1 MDINLPEIED
11 IEFFD
16 TDDTKKKEKIN
27 FKEKFKENK
36 TIVYTIIY
44 YSLGLFIGAYFYKLS
59 SSETIDNLLKPTE
72 NSLLSLFISDFC
84 IYFSIYVVVV
94 FLGFCLIGYP
104 ILNIIPAVIGIV
116 TGIKMSYW
124 FINYSA
130 KGIGYS
136 LIMIVPYVALFLTV
150 LAFAI
155 KLSYELSKE
164 LLNISKGENNAKII
178 LKPYMKKYLKLA
190 LCVVITALIDSSLTS
205 LLITVVTI

>member
-1 MDINLPEIED
+1 
-11 IEFFD
+11 
-16 TDDTKKKEKIN
+16 
-27 FKEKFKENK
+27 
-36 TIVYTIIY
+36 
-44 YSLGLFIGAYFYKLS
+44 
-59 SSETIDNLLKPTE
+59 
-72 NSLLSLFISDFC
+72 
-84 IYFSIYVVVV
+84 VVVV